1 VTNSPTSTRSPAP
14 VKSFVPFPIDAV
26 PLVTKIRDCSRLSPC
41 NRCEGDCD
49 VDADC
54 KAGLKCF
61 QKDGAGEI
69 PGCIGRDMTKNDF
82 CY

>member
-1 VTNSPTSTRSPAP
+1 
-14 VKSFVPFPIDAV
+14 
-26 PLVTKIRDCSRLSPC
+26 
-41 NRCEGDCD
+41 

-54 KAGLKCF
+54 NAGLKCF

-82 CY
+82 CF